1 MKFLPKVGMKV
12 LELSGKAPFC
22 SPQFHI
28 LMRRFNKSDVIG
40 VESVAEENLVDG
52 AGEVGLG
59 QEKG

>member
-1 MKFLPKVGMKV
+1 MKV